1 MEPLLLDYYN
11 KELTY
16 MREMAAEFSR
26 QHPKIAKRLGMQ
38 GIDIADPYVE
48 RMIEAFCFL
57 TARTQLKIDAEFP
70 RFTQRLLEVVYPNYV
85 TPTPS
90 MAVAQ
95 LRPSLTEGD
104 FINGFHVP
112 RHSTFRAGIP
122 VGENTVCEFRNSQDV
137 TLWPVQ
143 IVEARLTGTPPDMP
157 MLNRY
162 LPAHT
167 HAAGALRLTLRTFG
181 EVNFD
186 QISGLDRLPV
196 YLCGED
202 RIASH
207 LFELLHT
214 GAIATVAGEPGKF
227 SGALDIN
234 VRDAVVHEGLQP
246 GQGLLPLTWNVF
258 HGHNLLHEYF
268 ACPERFYFFT
278 PTGLAAGLSK
288 IKAQEAEIVILL
300 NRAPP
305 SWLINQTHADQFA
318 LFCTPIINLFS
329 RRTDRIEL
337 AGARTELHLVADR
350 SRPLDYE
357 IFSVDMV
364 YGLRPQTTEELQFRP
379 LYQTLNNDEGN
390 YGRYFSL
397 RREQR
402 KLSDNARKYG
412 TRTPYTG
419 TEVFLSLVDQHEV
432 PYPENLRYLSATAW
446 LTNRDLACLVP
457 RNGLN
462 DLAID
467 GSVPVEGIGL
477 IHAPRPPQAPFAE
490 RELAWRL
497 IRQLSF
503 NYLPLSDMNHR
514 PGGQGLRDLLRLF
527 VPMHDSPQ
535 LRQIQ
540 SLIGAQT
547 VPVTRRL
554 PGAGPLIYGRGVKCE
569 LTVDEDGF
577 SGVSP
582 YLFGLVLEHY
592 LSRHVAINTF
602 TQTELSS
609 MQRGQVASWPVRM
622 GGRSAF

>member
-104 FINGFHVP
+104 FINGFNVP

-137 TLWPVQ
+137 MLWPVQ

-186 QISGLDRLPV
+186 QITGLDRLPV

-207 LFELLHT
+207 LFELVHT

-305 SWLINQTHADQFA
+305 SWLINQTHAEQFA
-318 LFCTPIINLFS
+318 LFCTPVINLFS

-337 AGARTELHLVADR
+337 EGPRTELHLVADR

-357 IFSVDMV
+357 IFSVDRV
-364 YGLRPQTTEELQFRP
+364 HGLRPQTTEELQFRP

-432 PYPENLRYLSATAW
+432 PYPEDLRYLSATAW

-462 DLAID
+462 DLTID

-477 IHAPRPPQAPFAE
+477 IRAPRPPQAPFAE

-503 NYLPLSDMNHR
+503 NYLPLSDMSHR

-527 VPMHDSPQ
+527 IPMHDSPQ

-554 PGAGPLIYGRGVKCE
+554 PGAGPLVYGRGVKCE

-602 TQTELSS
+602 TQTELNS

>member
-554 PGAGPLIYGRGVKCE
+554 PSAGPLIYGRGVKCE